1 MHLSGAS
8 RVRAERVPY
17 CFVTPASPTSPN
29 YSATVLAERRQRSAL
44 LRNAPTFAL
53 RGLEYIT
60 TTLPRWTCSTG
71 CRSEARPS
79 TRCGRCGES
88 WSRGSSEDAGL
99 LEADQQ
105 RVDLSGG
112 LKAHATLLN
121 SRWRRQGGRRESF
134 DARPRHQTHGS

>member
-1 MHLSGAS
+1 MDVLYGMP
-8 RVRAERVPY
+8 ERGEALDALQVVWREL
-17 CFVTPASPTSPN
+17 VTR
-29 YSATVLAERRQRSAL
+29 L
-44 LRNAPTFAL
+44 
-53 RGLEYIT
+53 
-60 TTLPRWTCSTG
+60 
-71 CRSEARPS
+71 
-79 TRCGRCGES
+79 
-88 WSRGSSEDAGL
+88 EDAGL

>member
-29 YSATVLAERRQRSAL
+29 YRSGRAAPAQRSAPQRPN
-44 LRNAPTFAL
+44 LRSPRPRVHDDDPSAVDVLYGMPERGEAL
-53 RGLEYIT
+53 DALQALWRELV
-60 TTLPRWTCSTG
+60 
-71 CRSEARPS
+71 
-79 TRCGRCGES
+79 TRL
-88 WSRGSSEDAGL
+88 EDAGL